1 MLQAFLVLP
10 AFVVAYLVAA
20 PTSLGRRIWQVLAAG
35 GAVLVSA
42 GWWVLAVALWPVA
55 DRPYI
60 SGSTDNSVLQL
71 AFGYNG
77 LGRIFGNERGR
88 QVPADTADTA
98 AEFAQRAGGRGFG
111 GFGGQTGLTRLFG
124 TQFGAEASWL
134 LPAAVIGL
142 IAGLWFTRRAP
153 RTDRTRA
160 VLLLWGGWT
169 VVSVVVLSY
178 MSGIIHPYYTVALA
192 PGIAATLAISTR
204 ELWRGRANFH
214 GSQFAPVGVFG
225 ANFTEANNYSGSK
238 SEAVVM
244 ANAYFD
250 LGTWWSVTPYIGAG
264 IGGSY
269 NRISGFR
276 DDGVILNGGVL
287 SNSVTYAAD
296 AGKWNFAWALHA
308 GLGYRVTPNV
318 TLELGYSYM
327 NLGDAVSGPT
337 NSFDGVTVVN
347 GSGFVMKDIT
357 SHDLKLGVRW
367 DLDTPPVYA
376 PPIIR
381 KG

>member
-1 MLQAFLVLP
+1 MRSVKS
-10 AFVVAYLVAA
+10 VVAA
-20 PTSLGRRIWQVLAAG
+20 
-35 GAVLVSA
+35 GAVSLLSQAAFAADLAIAPSPMYAPPPVEEFG
-42 GWWVLAVALWPVA
+42 GWYLRGDIGMTNQQLKKLDNPGDPNTALFT
-55 DRPYI
+55 
-60 SGSTDNSVLQL
+60 ST
-71 AFGYNG
+71 G
-77 LGRIFGNERGR
+77 LGFDSATLFDLGVGYQFNNWFR
-88 QVPADTADTA
+88 AD
-98 AEFAQRAGGRGFG
+98 
-111 GFGGQTGLTRLFG
+111 
-124 TQFGAEASWL
+124 
-134 LPAAVIGL
+134 VIGQ
-142 IAGLWFTRRAP
+142 
-153 RTDRTRA
+153 
-160 VLLLWGGWT
+160 
-169 VVSVVVLSY
+169 
-178 MSGIIHPYYTVALA
+178 
-192 PGIAATLAISTR
+192 
-204 ELWRGRANFH
+204 WRGRANFH

-225 ANFTEANNYSGSK
+225 ATFTEANNYSGSK

-250 LGTWWSVTPYIGAG
+250 LGTWWYVTPYVGAG

-276 DDGVILNGGVL
+276 DDGVIINGGVL
-287 SNSVTYAAD
+287 SNSVTYAGD

-327 NLGDAVSGPT
+327 NLGDAVTGTT

-367 DLDTPPVYA
+367 DLETPPVYA